1 MSIKAEHKE
10 LIETAIKRCPHYK
23 GNEEFLNIFCEEV
36 YERVQNTLQILG
48 DNLPPQ
54 TYLDK
59 VTQKSILHV
68 LKNRQRLGH
77 RFDSDEL
84 PIENLI
90 SFNINE
96 KSEIVFNIPY
106 PNSDREKISVI
117 HEQLR
122 VIIDNLHRLN
132 ENEPEKQYL
141 RFFELKYHQNL
152 KIPDI
157 AYKMNMTEAQ
167 ASQRFFELLAKL
179 SDF

>member
-10 LIETAIKRCPHYK
+10 LIETAVKRSPHYK
-23 GNEEFLNIFCEEV
+23 GNEELLSIFCDEV

-59 VTQKSILHV
+59 VTQKSILYV
-68 LKNRQRLGH
+68 LKNRQRLGCK
-77 RFDSDEL
+77 FDNDES

-96 KSEIVFNIPY
+96 NSEIVFNIPY
-106 PNSDREKISVI
+106 PSSEREKVSVI

-122 VIIDNLHRLN
+122 VIINNLHRLN

-152 KIPDI
+152 KISEI

-167 ASQRFFELLAKL
+167 ASQRFYELLAKL
-179 SDF
+179 NDC